1 MTYRVFAAAFLAS
14 LPTVGQAEKWQYDAT
29 VYGWLPGL
37 DTSISTRFGDF
48 ESSSAGSDVLSNL
61 EGVFMG
67 TFELRKGPWGLLTDL
82 LYVDLSDTQS
92 TPFGT
97 LFASGTVDVTAKAA
111 SAYATYRFSESDI
124 AVYDV
129 AVGMRYFDLE
139 TGISLAPG
147 VLAAQSST
155 LGDDWI
161 DPVIGLRG
169 SWTLSDDWSASAF
182 ADFGSS
188 GSSSETWQVLGTLNY
203 SINDNFAVRFGYRH
217 MDINRKVGGSK
228 IDIAL
233 SGPIIG
239 LSYRF

>member
-1 MTYRVFAAAFLAS
+1 MTYRVLAAAFLTS
-14 LPTVGQAEKWQYDAT
+14 LPTVGQAENWQYTAT
-29 VYGWLPGL
+29 LYGWLPGL
-37 DTSISTRFGDF
+37 DSSIGTRFGDF
-48 ESSSAGSDVLSNL
+48 ESSSSGSDVLSNL

-67 TFELRKGPWGLLTDL
+67 TFEAQSGQWGVIADL
-82 LYVDLSDTQS
+82 LYVDLSDTRS
-92 TPFGT
+92 TPFGA
-97 LFASGTVDVTAKAA
+97 LFASGTVDVTATSA
-111 SAYATYRFSESDI
+111 SAYATYRFSQSDT

-129 AVGMRYFDLE
+129 AVGLRYLDVG
-139 TGISLAPG
+139 TTVSLATGALP
-147 VLAAQSST
+147 AQSST
-155 LGDDWI
+155 LGDNWI

-169 SWTLSDDWSASAF
+169 NWKLSDNWSASAF

-203 SINDNFAVRFGYRH
+203 TINDNLAVRFGYRH
-217 MDINRKVGGSK
+217 MDINRAVGASK